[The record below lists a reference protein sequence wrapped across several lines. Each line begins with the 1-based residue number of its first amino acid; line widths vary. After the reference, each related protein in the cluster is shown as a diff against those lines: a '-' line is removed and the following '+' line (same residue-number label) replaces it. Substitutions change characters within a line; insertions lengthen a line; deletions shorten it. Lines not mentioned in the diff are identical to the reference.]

1 MSLNNPNS
9 NNNNNSYNVNNF
21 ITLENKYS
29 FFHHLLDKYLSSW
42 ISVHPNETPFVSIK
56 IFKYDENKMNKSY
69 LEKCEEKMLLEKKIF
84 KEEEEEENTEEKNQ
98 IKKQRKLERKMKKT
112 IKFKQIKTTKKVI
125 KKQSK
130 FGLIDGHVD
139 VKVEEQ
145 PSKIEINDRYISD
158 INIDDLKFNIE
169 THDRTIDST
178 VEILNI
184 RESPIIN
191 RTLSM
196 KMPGDVFITKE
207 KDVEL
212 ENLLNEIEKMD
223 YIKMRAPTDTEALLN
238 EIQYKK
244 EKNLLLNQSE
254 ENDIKFIIKQMSE
267 YKDKIIINDK
277 LSQAEI
283 KNMLEEENY
292 KYYHLISQENNIDIL
307 KLMNDEEF
315 YKLNKRI
322 IFLLLFTTLK
332 RLKKL
337 EILEMAKEEKMQEE
351 EKIKTEEKQND
362 IMINQE
368 NNNQDNINQSDEL
381 VVVDIKIKAKND
393 NKKDINN
400 NEDIDSVNSNDFM
413 FFDDDFFEYD

>member
-191 RTLSM
+191 RTLAM
-196 KMPGDVFITKE
+196 KMPSDVLITENKNI
-207 KDVEL
+207 EL

-223 YIKMRAPTDTEALLN
+223 YIKMRALTDTEILLN
-238 EIQYKK
+238 EITYKK
-244 EKNLLLNQSE
+244 EKNLLISQNK
-254 ENDIKFIIKQMSE
+254 ENDVKFIIKKMNE
-267 YKDKIIINDK
+267 YKDNIILNDK
-277 LSQAEI
+277 LSQTEI
-283 KNMLEEENY
+283 KNLLDEKSY
-292 KYYHLISQENNIDIL
+292 KYYHLINQESNIDIS
-307 KLMNDEEF
+307 KLIDDEEF
-315 YKLNKRI
+315 YTINKRI
-322 IFLLLFTTLK
+322 IFLLLFTILK
-332 RLKKL
+332 RLKKQQ
-337 EILEMAKEEKMQEE
+337 EISEMEIE
-351 EKIKTEEKQND
+351 EKIQEKKITIEGKQNK

-368 NNNQDNINQSDEL
+368 HINQDDINQDDEL
-381 VVVDIKIKAKND
+381 VVVKIKIKTKND
-393 NKKDINN
+393 NKKDTND
-400 NEDIDSVNSNDFM
+400 NEDVDSVNSNDFM